1 MRLFLGV
8 YSIGSMCC
16 DKLLFVKWTFFQA
29 KFKIRS
35 DLKRHERLHTGE
47 KPFQCDLCEYRCAI
61 KGENTGALLK
71 VRIQVRY

>member
-1 MRLFLGV
+1 MNCSDILGRSAV
-8 YSIGSMCC
+8 INFY
-16 DKLLFVKWTFFQA
+16 LENALFFQA

-61 KGENTGALLK
+61 KGENSGVNTGALLK
-71 VRIQVRY
+71 VRIQV